1 MMNGQRPRTM
11 PMNVGKYRLRWLA
24 ALALLLCSAVT
35 LADTISATVDRRE
48 LNLDETLRLLVRV
61 SPQANQTPDFSLLEN
76 QFDVLSRNQSSQYRN
91 FNGQV
96 EAFTEW
102 QLILAPKNA
111 GKLLIPSF
119 QYGNQFSDAIEIQV
133 HDTNSALGGI
143 KPDIFLELTA
153 DLKTPYVQQQVLAT
167 LTLYTAVALR
177 IEDAPELNVPGAL
190 VIPLNQSQFQKRV
203 DDKVYSVSELR
214 YALFP
219 QQSGE
224 LEIPIQTFT
233 VTSGGNNWGGFNR
246 GQIKRIRSQPLTLE
260 VKPQA
265 SQFQGKHWL
274 PASNVQLEDNLN
286 DSLTWQVGEPITR
299 RITLRAEGVTADQLP
314 VLALPEVSQIKQY
327 REAPD
332 KSEQK
337 NLNGVNAVITETVAL
352 VPTAPGQMQLPA
364 VTLQWWDTNTQQ
376 PRTATLPART
386 ISVEGS
392 LPQSA
397 LPAPANS
404 APAAVGTP
412 AIDTSSAS
420 VHAGFWPWL
429 TALLLLTNLLSLWL
443 FWRRKP
449 STGLAESPAIPS
461 NTRDW
466 SALMNRAGRV
476 DSPSDLASCLN
487 HLNALVRAA
496 GYADATAVLQQ
507 YQSQSCLQTLQAF
520 QAQVW
525 RAGDAAKDIE
535 SRNLVAVV
543 STIRQLIETQ
553 PLAAGTDEPVPDC
566 YPH

>member
-1 MMNGQRPRTM
+1 MNAG
-11 PMNVGKYRLRWLA
+11 NVGLRWLA
-24 ALALLLCSAVT
+24 GLALLLCSLAT

-61 SPQANQTPDFSLLEN
+61 SPQANQTPDFGLLEN

-102 QLILAPKNA
+102 QLILAPKAA

-119 QYGNQFSDAIEIQV
+119 QYGSQFSDAIEIQV
-133 HDTNSALGGI
+133 KDTSSALSGI

-190 VIPLNQSQFQKRV
+190 VVPLNQSQFQKRV

-246 GQIKRIRSQPLTLE
+246 GQIKRVRSQPLTLE

-265 SQFQGKHWL
+265 SQFPGNHWL
-274 PASNVQLEDNLN
+274 PATNVQLEDNLADN
-286 DSLTWQVGEPITR
+286 LTWQVGDPITR

-314 VLALPEVSQIKQY
+314 ALTLPDVNHLKQY
-327 REAPD
+327 RETPE
-332 KSEQK
+332 KNQQE
-337 NLNGVNAVITETVAL
+337 NLNGVSAMITETIAL
-352 VPTAPGQMQLPA
+352 VPTAPGQVQLPA

-376 PRTATLPART
+376 PRTASIPART
-386 ISVEGS
+386 VTVAGS
-392 LPQSA
+392 LPQTQ
-397 LPAPANS
+397 APLHTAS
-404 APAAVGTP
+404 APPEQQLTTP
-412 AIDTSSAS
+412 ATDSAS
-420 VHAGFWPWL
+420 VSAGFWPWVAAVL
-429 TALLLLTNLLSLWL
+429 GLTNLLSLWL
-443 FWRRKP
+443 LWHRGKI
-449 STGLAESPAIPS
+449 TGDERTPTEQVSS
-461 NTRDW
+461 DDW
-466 SALMNRAGRV
+466 STLVKQARRV
-476 DSPSDLASCLN
+476 KNPSDLARCLN
-487 HLNALVRAA
+487 QLNTLARNAGFADAAAVAQTHRAQSTLEQLHRQQALVWRTGHDAPTIDSQALVSLIDAIRALA
-496 GYADATAVLQQ
+496 LVN
-507 YQSQSCLQTLQAF
+507 
-520 QAQVW
+520 
-525 RAGDAAKDIE
+525 
-535 SRNLVAVV
+535 RNTPSA
-543 STIRQLIETQ
+543 
-553 PLAAGTDEPVPDC
+553 EPVPDC
-566 YPH
+566 YPN

>member
-1 MMNGQRPRTM
+1 
-11 PMNVGKYRLRWLA
+11 MNVGKYRLRWLA